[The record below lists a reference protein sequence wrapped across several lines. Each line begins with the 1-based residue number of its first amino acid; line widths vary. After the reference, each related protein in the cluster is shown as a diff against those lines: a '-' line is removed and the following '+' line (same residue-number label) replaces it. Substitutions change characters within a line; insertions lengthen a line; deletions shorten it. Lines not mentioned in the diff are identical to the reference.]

1 MLHCL
6 LPDLFR
12 EVKDTQLMFEY
23 NFIMIIENA
32 LVVVEMTSS
41 QQGRGEES
49 SLERLKGEI

>member
-1 MLHCL
+1 
-6 LPDLFR
+6 
-12 EVKDTQLMFEY
+12 MFEY